1 MHTVDFFADMLGHR
15 ESRRTFVPAALRTIA
30 AHDGP
35 GVAVFLRDPSTNVLS
50 DRIEHGH
57 TEYMGRRALREYGV
71 GAQILLDL
79 GVRDMILMSSMTTT
93 PAALDGYG
101 LKIVGRVPVPTED

>member
-1 MHTVDFFADMLGHR
+1 M
-15 ESRRTFVPAALRTIA
+15 PAALRAIA
-30 AHDGP
+30 AHEGP
-35 GVAVFLRDPSTNVLS
+35 AVAVFIRDPSLSVLS
-50 DRIEHGH
+50 DHVEHGH
-57 TEYMGRRALREYGV
+57 TAYMGRRALREYGV

-79 GVRDMILMSSMTTT
+79 GVQDMILMSSMTTT